1 MLYAKNAK
9 VYVAARS
16 EEKARKAMD
25 SIRATVTGRSTG
37 HLEYLHLDLADLT
50 TIKPTVQDF
59 LSKESQLHVLINN
72 AGVAYPGQGTT
83 TAQGYELQLGV
94 NCLGPFLLTKL
105 LSPTIVSTA
114 KASPPNTVRVV
125 WTASSA
131 AEATT
136 PKGYMDNLDY
146 HKDQGA
152 FRKYCVSKMGNYFH
166 SSEYA
171 QRYSADGVTSV
182 SLNPGNLDSDLWRT
196 QGPLMAWLLRK
207 TVLYPA
213 VYGAYTTVFAAFS
226 PLIKVSRDGTYGIYS
241 QLTTGFDDGHLIFF
255 GSRSLGKNMADR
267 GLSEEGSD
275 TQGRRRCRN
284 RTRLLELVR
293 GAS

>member
-16 EEKARKAMD
+16 EEKARNAMD
-25 SIRATVTGRSTG
+25 SIKATVTGTTTG

-50 TIKPTVQDF
+50 TIKPTVQNF

-72 AGVAYPGQGTT
+72 AGVAFPGQGTK

-114 KASPPNTVRVV
+114 KASPPDTVRVV

-131 AEATT
+131 AEGTS

-146 HKDQGA
+146 HKDEGS
-152 FRKYCVSKMGNYFH
+152 FKKYSVSKMGNYFH

-171 QRYSADGVTSV
+171 QRYSADGIASV
-182 SLNPGNLDSDLWRT
+182 SLNPGNLDTDLWRT
-196 QGPLMAWLLRK
+196 QSPLTAWILRK
-207 TVLYPA
+207 TVFYPI

-226 PLIKVSRDGTYGIYS
+226 PLVQVSKDGTYGMCFK
-241 QLTTGFDDGHLIFF
+241 LTHGFDDGNLIFF
-255 GSRSLGKNMADR
+255 GSRSLGKSMADR
-267 GLSEEGSD
+267 SLGEGRREA
-275 TQGRRRCRN
+275 QGRWWCRN
-284 RTRLLELVR
+284 STAVLGLVR
-293 GAS
+293 GAG